1 MTSRDPGDCV
11 SKRERSAFALEVNRR
26 LLPRVQ
32 HVESLLGLAQGVGVF
47 RMQIEAI
54 RTPTKSQ

>member
-11 SKRERSAFALEVNRR
+11 SKRVRSAFALGVNPR

-32 HVESLLGLAQGVGVF
+32 HVESLLGLAQGAGIF
-47 RMQIEAI
+47 SNADRGN
-54 RTPTKSQ
+54 THTH